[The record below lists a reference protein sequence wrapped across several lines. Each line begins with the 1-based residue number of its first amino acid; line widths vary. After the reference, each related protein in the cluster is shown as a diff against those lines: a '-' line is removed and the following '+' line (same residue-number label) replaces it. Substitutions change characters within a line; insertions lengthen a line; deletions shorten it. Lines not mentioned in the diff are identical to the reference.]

1 MDITKKCK
9 ATNTIKGNTQYQIY
23 WKSFFSFNLNITKL
37 YVLKISSKLGSGFS
51 GQKRT
56 VWEKNFKSYSP
67 LMVPDTVYL
76 NQKKKNYIKH
86 GAKYACAYHQTFHT
100 YS

>member
-1 MDITKKCK
+1 MQSYKH
-9 ATNTIKGNTQYQIY
+9 NKGKYTVPNILEIL
-23 WKSFFSFNLNITKL
+23 FSFNLNITKL